1 MCLTYPESK
10 HTEDLLKNSSNISKI
25 RIYVL
30 SWICWSDTFL
40 LNFYLGKGALSLL
53 PLLLLEMIN
62 AAAISIVLVH
72 TCTVT
77 GYIVSS
83 LLKLESECWHFL
95 RAASNI
101 VYQVT
106 SGVNAYTRS
115 LMCTS
120 SLLCRAST
128 CTSFTYKGGHKS
140 LIAFFQPSSTKWKI
154 FKE

>member
-1 MCLTYPESK
+1 MCLSYPESK

-30 SWICWSDTFL
+30 SWICWSGTFL

-62 AAAISIVLVH
+62 AAAVSIVLVH

-77 GYIVSS
+77 GYILSS
-83 LLKLESECWHFL
+83 LLKLKSECWHFL
-95 RAASNI
+95 RGAPNI

-106 SGVNAYTRS
+106 SGVTAYTRS
-115 LMCTS
+115 VICTS

-128 CTSFTYKGGHKS
+128 YTLFTYKGGHKS
-140 LIAFFQPSSTKWKI
+140 LIDEEGWKNAKRKI

>member
-30 SWICWSDTFL
+30 SWICWSGTFL

-77 GYIVSS
+77 GYIASS

-101 VYQVT
+101 DTWSYLID
-106 SGVNAYTRS
+106 NAYTRS
-115 LMCTS
+115 LICTS

-128 CTSFTYKGGHKS
+128 FTLFTYKGGHKS
-140 LIAFFQPSSTKWKI
+140 LIDEEGWKNAKWNI